1 MLRKWLCGGLILL
14 LVLLMGCQPS
24 EGQSTSDRLDI
35 YTSIYPL
42 YEFTKR
48 IGGKHVNVHHLV
60 PPGTEPHDFELSAKQ
75 MVALSQG
82 DLIVYNGAGLEPWI
96 QKAKQA
102 LSSADVTWVNTS
114 QGFTL
119 LTADEEEKDPHV
131 WLDPQLAKKQAQ
143 QIYQALSQKDSTHR
157 QDYQTNYQRLAQDFD
172 RLDQEYRTM
181 VNRAKR
187 KEFVTSHAAFSYL
200 AKRYGLKQI
209 SVSGITPMDEPSP
222 QDMKK
227 IVNTMQKHQLQYLFF
242 ETLVSPKVAETV
254 RREAHAESLPL
265 NPLEGL
271 TKKEMQQHATYFS
284 VMRANKTNL
293 AKALG
298 SQP

>member
-1 MLRKWLCGGLILL
+1 MLQKWLCGGLILL
-14 LVLLMGCQPS
+14 LLLLMGCQPT
-24 EGQSTSDRLDI
+24 EGQSTSGRLEV

-60 PPGTEPHDFELSAKQ
+60 PPGTEPHEFELSAKQ
-75 MVALSQG
+75 MVSLSQG
-82 DLIVYNGAGLEPWI
+82 DFVIYNGAGLEPWV
-96 QKAKQA
+96 QKAKES
-102 LSSADVTWVNTS
+102 LSSSDITWVNTT
-114 QGFTL
+114 QGISL
-119 LTADEEEKDPHV
+119 LTADEEGNDPHV

-143 QIYQALSQKDSTHR
+143 HIYQALSRKEAAHKK
-157 QDYQTNYQRLAQDFD
+157 DYQANYQRLAQEFD
-172 RLDQEYRTM
+172 RLDQEYQTM
-181 VNRAKR
+181 VHHAKR
-187 KEFVTSHAAFSYL
+187 KEFVTSHAAFAYL
-200 AKRYGLKQI
+200 ANRYGLKQI
-209 SVSGITPMDEPSP
+209 AVSGITPMDEPSP

-254 RREAHAESLPL
+254 RREAHAEALPL

-271 TKKEMQQHATYFS
+271 TKKEMEQHATYFS
-284 VMRANKTNL
+284 VMRVNKTNL

-298 SQP
+298 SRP